1 MRTIRALLAGAAV
14 LAAPPLLIAQN
25 ANVEARL
32 EARGLPAALARDV
45 AAIAAG
51 ASARGVPD
59 QPLADKAI
67 EGWAKRVPAER
78 ILGAVR
84 HFADEM
90 ARARQAVTAA
100 GVESPSGT
108 VIAAAAE
115 AMRSGMR
122 TEQVR
127 SVVQAAAAAD
137 VAAPGLSVAAALRA
151 QGLGGDQ
158 AVKIVVGAMRNHESM
173 AQLLDLPSIARAMH
187 DEGLSPG
194 DIEHRMLDG
203 SDGGDHDG
211 WRSGDRG
218 SRPSNVP
225 PSTGRDHFPG
235 RLTRLR

>member
-1 MRTIRALLAGAAV
+1 MKTVRALLAGAV
-14 LAAPPLLIAQN
+14 VVAAPALLVAQEN
-25 ANVEARL
+25 GVEARL
-32 EARGLPAALARDV
+32 EARGLPASLAHGV

-51 ASARGVPD
+51 ASARGIPD

-67 EGWAKRVPAER
+67 EGWAKRVPADR

-90 ARARQAVTAA
+90 GNARDAVRAA
-100 GVESPSGT
+100 GVEAPSGA

-115 AMRSGMR
+115 AMRGGMKPA
-122 TEQVR
+122 QVR

-137 VAAPGLSVAAALRA
+137 IAAPGLSVAAALKA
-151 QGLGGDQ
+151 QGLGGEQ

-203 SDGGDHDG
+203 GDGGAHDG

-218 SRPSNVP
+218 SRPSTVP
-225 PSTGRDHFPG
+225 SSGHDHFPG